1 MPSARPGSPRRSLS
15 PWPEFWRGWIA
26 NDDLAIA
33 VLQARMQLDQPE
45 IPAVFLMARLHR
57 NLLQL
62 DLLATAACVA
72 GVLHGMQVAE
82 L

>member
-1 MPSARPGSPRRSLS
+1 
-15 PWPEFWRGWIA
+15 
-26 NDDLAIA
+26 
-33 VLQARMQLDQPE
+33 MQLDQPE

-57 NLLQL
+57 NLMQL
-62 DLLATAACVA
+62 DLLAAAACVA